1 MSRRRL
7 AMWLGRSGAW
17 VEEQKRRSGAGRSCK
32 ADRSTAGGAAA
43 VAGTAAPGTGTAGL
57 ELTQEQH
64 QDGADGDAV
73 QQHLATLEETWQTLL
88 QAIADGK
95 QELQQTAESLAI
107 QQRTRSRLEQE
118 QTRLEREIARL
129 ESRRDALQESRGT
142 GALRL
147 LLEAG
152 LDGIHG
158 PVAQLGEVED
168 RHRLALEVAAGARL
182 GQVVVDDDRIA
193 ARAIELLK
201 SRRAGRLT
209 FLPLN
214 KIRAPGGGGSSA
226 AFARGARPGG
236 DSGAG
241 LIGRAV
247 ELVRFEPV
255 YDQVFAYVFGDTLVF
270 SDLASARQQLGRS
283 RAVTLDGELLEK
295 SGAMT
300 GGSFS
305 QRSSSLSFGRSSDQD
320 EAEPLRRRLLE
331 LGESLVACRRE
342 ESKLAQLIEQQKPQ
356 LRELEKQQAALIAE
370 RNAARR
376 NHGPLLERS
385 KQRAERL
392 SKLQQDQTEQQQRLE
407 AISTALTPLTA
418 ELQALDEAERNSGNN
433 DDAAAWAQLQTEQEA
448 ADQRLEAA
456 PQRARPAAECPPR
469 AAAGD

>member
-1 MSRRRL
+1 M
-7 AMWLGRSGAW
+7 
-17 VEEQKRRSGAGRSCK
+17 
-32 ADRSTAGGAAA
+32 
-43 VAGTAAPGTGTAGL
+43 
-57 ELTQEQH
+57 
-64 QDGADGDAV
+64 
-73 QQHLATLEETWQTLL
+73 QQQLATLEETWQTLL

-247 ELVRFEPV
+247 ELVRYELV
-255 YDQVFAYVFGDTLVF
+255 YDL
-270 SDLASARQQLGRS
+270 
-283 RAVTLDGELLEK
+283 
-295 SGAMT
+295 
-300 GGSFS
+300 
-305 QRSSSLSFGRSSDQD
+305 SLIHIS
-320 EAEPLRRRLLE
+320 EP
-331 LGESLVACRRE
+331 
-342 ESKLAQLIEQQKPQ
+342 
-356 LRELEKQQAALIAE
+356 
-370 RNAARR
+370 
-376 NHGPLLERS
+376 
-385 KQRAERL
+385 
-392 SKLQQDQTEQQQRLE
+392 T
-407 AISTALTPLTA
+407 
-418 ELQALDEAERNSGNN
+418 
-433 DDAAAWAQLQTEQEA
+433 
-448 ADQRLEAA
+448 
-456 PQRARPAAECPPR
+456 RPR
-469 AAAGD
+469 

>member
-1 MSRRRL
+1 MRPAPGAGEGPGEDQLLAVQAELAGLDTSSRELERQASLHQDEGQKLQAQRHDLATRRQQWQLQSRELERDPHQDALSVADDNCKAAEAAVEMSRRRL
-7 AMWLGRSGAW
+7 ADVAGRSGAW
-17 VEEQKRRSGAGRSCK
+17 VEEQKRRSGRRQELQS
-32 ADRSTAGGAAA
+32 SI
-43 VAGTAAPGTGTAGL
+43 APL
-57 ELTQEQH
+57 LEEQQQLQERLRQERERLEELTQEQH

-73 QQHLATLEETWQTLL
+73 QQQLATLEETWQTLL

-236 DSGAG
+236 ESGAG

-255 YDQVFAYVFGDTLVF
+255 YDQVFAYVFGDTLCSPTWPVP
-270 SDLASARQQLGRS
+270 
-283 RAVTLDGELLEK
+283 V
-295 SGAMT
+295 
-300 GGSFS
+300 
-305 QRSSSLSFGRSSDQD
+305 
-320 EAEPLRRRLLE
+320 
-331 LGESLVACRRE
+331 
-342 ESKLAQLIEQQKPQ
+342 
-356 LRELEKQQAALIAE
+356 
-370 RNAARR
+370 
-376 NHGPLLERS
+376 
-385 KQRAERL
+385 
-392 SKLQQDQTEQQQRLE
+392 
-407 AISTALTPLTA
+407 
-418 ELQALDEAERNSGNN
+418 NN
-433 DDAAAWAQLQTEQEA
+433 W
-448 ADQRLEAA
+448 AA
-456 PQRARPAAECPPR
+456 PGR
-469 AAAGD
+469 